1 MTGHE
6 QPGLTGFI
14 QYRIMSSPILRFIC
28 VRKVRVV
35 SPVLIQTEFKCQSY
49 LTLLLPLLNAE
60 VSHKVV
66 LLTD

>member
-28 VRKVRVV
+28 VRKVCVV

-60 VSHKVV
+60 VSHNVV